1 MAVTEEEPLEA
12 QLVRHGFVG
21 SDVRLNVIC
30 DTLRAEDIQ
39 DVADMKGQLYLS
51 KRQKSCQYILY
62 LCRLAECCFAAG
74 FCSFARRRKE
84 LCEQSGHRRQH
95 GTKSESAKRRG
106 IN

>member
-1 MAVTEEEPLEA
+1 MAVTEAEPLEA

-51 KRQKSCQYILY
+51 KRQRSCQYSSL
-62 LCRLAECCFAAG
+62 FV
-74 FCSFARRRKE
+74 
-84 LCEQSGHRRQH
+84 
-95 GTKSESAKRRG
+95 
-106 IN
+106 